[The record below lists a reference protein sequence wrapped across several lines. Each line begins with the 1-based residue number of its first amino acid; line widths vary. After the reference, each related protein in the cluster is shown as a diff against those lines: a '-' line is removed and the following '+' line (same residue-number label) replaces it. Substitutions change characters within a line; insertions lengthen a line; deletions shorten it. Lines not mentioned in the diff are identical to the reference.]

1 MSYLKWSGHHD
12 TLRLI
17 QWVAGECMAALKA
30 GDSTTAAA
38 LMKHTASFISL
49 GNTLID
55 SNQRVNA
62 WLNMRL
68 SLILSALPIGIDK
81 TSLCDRDQ
89 IFESLRLLHEFWE
102 KCPEMVSLD
111 ASEDDV
117 WLPESFDAKIC

>member
-1 MSYLKWSGHHD
+1 MSHLKWSDHD

-17 QWVAGECMAALKA
+17 QWVAGECLAALKA
-30 GDSTTAAA
+30 GDSATAAA
-38 LMKHTASFISL
+38 LMKHTASFIAL
-49 GNTLID
+49 GD
-55 SNQRVNA
+55 MSMGRNQRVNA

-68 SLILSALPIGIDK
+68 SLIFSALPIGVDK
-81 TSLCDRDQ
+81 TSRCDRDQ
-89 IFESLRLLHEFWE
+89 IFESLRRLHEFWE